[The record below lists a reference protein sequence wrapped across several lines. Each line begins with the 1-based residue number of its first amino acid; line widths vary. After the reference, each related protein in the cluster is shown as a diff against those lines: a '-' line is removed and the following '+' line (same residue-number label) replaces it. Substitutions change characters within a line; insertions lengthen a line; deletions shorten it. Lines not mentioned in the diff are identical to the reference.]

1 MTPVYESRIRAYRR
15 RVLVRSWEYR
25 QRHHAHGTWFRLR
38 RALADASAAFVI
50 SPEDA
55 RGLAAEGLP
64 VLPVG
69 TELAPP
75 KLIVVVPAARIA
87 GIRSARPIAVRLSA
101 DLLSAECLALTLF
114 DTTRTVRR
122 GLEWPSG

>member
-1 MTPVYESRIRAYRR
+1 MTPSYESRIREYRR

-50 SPEDA
+50 SGEDA
-55 RGLAAEGLP
+55 RRLAAEGHP

-69 TELAPP
+69 AEFDPP

-87 GIRSARPIAVRLSA
+87 QTASARPIVVRLSA
-101 DLLSAECLALTLF
+101 DLLSAEGLALTLF
-114 DTTRTVRR
+114 ETV
-122 GLEWPSG
+122 SA